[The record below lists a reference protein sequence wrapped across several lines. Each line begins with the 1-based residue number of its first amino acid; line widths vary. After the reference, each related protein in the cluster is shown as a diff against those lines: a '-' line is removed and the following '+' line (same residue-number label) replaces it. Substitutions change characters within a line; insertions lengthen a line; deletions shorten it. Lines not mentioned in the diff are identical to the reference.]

1 MSEEKIGIEFPYR
14 EEVLTLVK
22 KAMDAYLA
30 IMGERS
36 YNTLISKVMHFADT
50 LHLLYALLPPSVREE
65 LDSKVGRSVKEYVSY
80 EVTMVRGSGNRLV
93 YRLSVEGKEGIEALN
108 ELMSRCR
115 KVLFAL
121 IDYLSENEF
130 VIYA

>member
-1 MSEEKIGIEFPYR
+1 MSEEELGIKVPYK
-14 EEVLTLVK
+14 EEILSLIR
-22 KAMDAYLA
+22 KAIDAYLV

-36 YNTLISKVMHFADT
+36 YNTLISKTMHFADM
-50 LHLLYALLPPSVREE
+50 LHLLYALLPSSVREE
-65 LDSKVGRSVKEYVSY
+65 LDSKIGRGVREYINY
-80 EVTMVRGSGNRLV
+80 EVTMVRGSGNKLV